1 MIAFLR
7 RLAAVLASSL
17 ALSAAASTTFSTD
30 YTDLWITPNESG
42 HGMYIVQQGNTMF
55 VTLFV
60 YGGDTL
66 PRWYFASSVTP
77 VNGST
82 TRWRG
87 EPYPSQGPPLPP
99 PRDPG
104 GLVVFTSRSLR

>member
-1 MIAFLR
+1 MIAFFR
-7 RLAAVLASSL
+7 RLVAVLASTL

-55 VTLFV
+55 VTIFV

-82 TRWRG
+82 TSWSGGLYR
-87 EPYPSQGPPLPP
+87 SQGSSFAAPWNPSA
-99 PRDPG
+99 
-104 GLVVFTSRSLR
+104 FTIFQSGTL